1 MIGLIKGLKTTLKAF
16 FTRPVTV
23 MYPYH
28 KMEVAP
34 RGQGLIRLRMKELG
48 EEPVYKCVACG
59 ICAKNCPQHCITVKK
74 KEDEKQPEI
83 YRVDYS
89 MCIFCRICIDTCP
102 FNALEQTQE
111 YEWVGE
117 TRDYFTRDKE
127 ALAMNEIFQ
136 EAAEE
141 NIKEEEV

>member
-28 KMEVAP
+28 KMEVGK
-34 RGQGLIRLRMKELG
+34 RGQGLIRLRMKELDNK
-48 EEPVYKCVACG
+48 PVYKCVACG

-74 KEDEKQPEI
+74 KEDEKQPEV
-83 YRVDYS
+83 YTVDYS
-89 MCIFCRICIDTCP
+89 LCIFCRICIDTCP
-102 FNALEQTQE
+102 FDALEQTQE

-117 TRDYFTRDKE
+117 TRDYFIRDKE
-127 ALAMNEIFQ
+127 ELAMDEVFQ
-136 EAAEE
+136 EAEE
-141 NIKEEEV
+141 INVREEEV